1 MAKQSMATPVVDEV
15 CCTPLA
21 AAPLDEVWG
30 ATLDDHGLAF
40 VGEDEIVVLVA

>member
-1 MAKQSMATPVVDEV
+1 VLHRPTV
-15 CCTPLA
+15 
-21 AAPLDEVWG
+21 AAPAELVWG